1 MVKKEEQSVEKK
13 DSEREGEGGRM
24 EKGDVGSLAK
34 VEVLYT
40 GEVARIR
47 TIGLA

>member
-13 DSEREGEGGRM
+13 DSEREREGEGEGEGGRM

-34 VEVLYT
+34 VEVLYN
-40 GEVARIR
+40 
-47 TIGLA
+47 